1 MAHVLQ
7 PLKDAGDPH
16 GPGLEMVRGDGAIWK
31 VYPILAAYVAD
42 YPEQCLVTCTKY
54 GTCPK
59 CRRKANELD
68 SLDLGE
74 PQKQR

>member
-7 PLKDAGDPH
+7 PLKDAGDPR
-16 GPGLEMVRGDGAIWK
+16 GPGLEMVGGDGAIRR

-42 YPEQCLVTCTKY
+42 YPEQCLVTCMKY

-59 CRRKANELD
+59 C
-68 SLDLGE
+68 
-74 PQKQR
+74 